1 MDYLITRISSAFLC
15 GLILSQAGSFIQI
28 GTRNI
33 LASPSTLGIEGLS
46 VLWILCLHTLA
57 LAFGIEWEWIS
68 LTGIPVFAL
77 IGFFLSKFLGRELK
91 LERILFLGLTFNLLI
106 GAVFSLWQF
115 FFLAYNLPFPVEVW
129 FGHFRFVQLQGI
141 VILTCFEIVLLIIL
155 SRQWKNLQL
164 YSLGPEISQGHFSN
178 LRSLYQFFFVI
189 SVCGTFL
196 VISLFGAFSFLGLIF
211 PLIARKLWFR
221 NFDLKGEIIFGSIAN
236 GLIFMFLDFLC
247 YQFPIMG
254 AEIPVGLIASVVGA
268 VCLIAIIGRTSK
280 TSDFLANAKE

>member
-1 MDYLITRISSAFLC
+1 MDYLITRLSSAFLC

-46 VLWILCLHTLA
+46 VLWILLIHTLT
-57 LAFGIEWEWIS
+57 LASGIESEWIP
-68 LTGIPVFAL
+68 LTGLPVFAL
-77 IGFFLSKFLGRELK
+77 IGFVFSKFLGKDIR

-129 FGHFRFVQLQGI
+129 FGHFRFVEPQG
-141 VILTCFEIVLLIIL
+141 VLLLLGFEIVLLAFL
-155 SRQWKNLQL
+155 GRHWRDLQL
-164 YSLGPEISQGHFSN
+164 YSLGPEISRAHSAD
-178 LRSLYQFFFVI
+178 LKALYKYFFVI

-196 VISLFGAFSFLGLIF
+196 VLSLFGAFSFLGLIF

-221 NFDLKGEIIFGSIAN
+221 KFDLKGEVLFGSIAN
-236 GLIFMFLDFLC
+236 GFMFMFLDFLC
-247 YQFPIMG
+247 YRFPVMG

-268 VCLIAIIGRTSK
+268 LCLIAIIGRTSK
-280 TSDFLANAKE
+280 GPDFLANARK